1 MKNPFSFHHSSI
13 IILFLFGLMSCGEST
28 NDFRLEG
35 KFKNINQGEF
45 YIYNLETGRKDTI
58 GLNDGQFSYSTPMSD
73 TIVLTLLFPNYSEMP
88 IFAQPG
94 VHLKMEGDVSH
105 LKETKVTGSEDNEQ
119 MTAFRL
125 ETVDM
130 MPPAVKKKAEEFIT
144 KNPQSPISLYL
155 LRRYFLQSVEVDF
168 NKAFQLCSKMLKARP
183 NYLPL
188 VHLHKRLSALSK
200 YRTSGTLPHFSAKD
214 TNGKHVSD
222 SLLKSKANVIM
233 VWASW
238 NSDSQ
243 GILRKVR
250 ILQREHPK
258 DLSVISICMDVSP
271 DEGARTLRYDSI
283 QWPNI
288 CDGKLWDSPMMTQ
301 LGFSFVP
308 DNIVVDKQH
317 QIVGRSLRSDQLT
330 EKIESLLKD

>member
-1 MKNPFSFHHSSI
+1 MASSKEYLDYILEQLSDLDDVSYRAMMGEYI
-13 IILFLFGLMSCGEST
+13 IYYRGKIIGGIYDDRFLVKPTKSAMALMP
-28 NDFRLEG
+28 DA
-35 KFKNINQGEF
+35 
-45 YIYNLETGRKDTI
+45 NLELPYEGAKE
-58 GLNDGQFSYSTPMSD
+58 M
-73 TIVLTLLFPNYSEMP
+73 LL
-88 IFAQPG
+88 
-94 VHLKMEGDVSH
+94 VDDV
-105 LKETKVTGSEDNEQ
+105 ENKVFLREL
-119 MTAFRL
+119 L
-125 ETVDM
+125 EVM
-130 MPPAVKKKAEEFIT
+130 YPELPAVKKKAEEFIT

-317 QIVGRSLRSDQLT
+317 KIVGRSLRSDQLT